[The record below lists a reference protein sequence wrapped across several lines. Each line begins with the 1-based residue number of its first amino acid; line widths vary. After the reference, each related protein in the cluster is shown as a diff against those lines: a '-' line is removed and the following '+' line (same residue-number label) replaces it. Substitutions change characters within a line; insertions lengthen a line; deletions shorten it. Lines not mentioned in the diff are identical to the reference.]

1 MPLCLR
7 LHPPHRSCSRRDS
20 PLSPSTTALPR
31 SADIRQ
37 NMMDKAATTAA
48 NQFVAKIQGQ
58 SCSDFATTMAQMK
71 NKSSTATPN
80 PMSAKLKSNTEA
92 RTTFVN
98 IVAAPLLNKLID
110 CDMLPGGS

>member
-1 MPLCLR
+1 MPVV
-7 LHPPHRSCSRRDS
+7 SVFIRRTAVAAAA
-20 PLSPSTTALPR
+20 LAVLAATTALPG

-37 NMMDKAATTAA
+37 SMADKAATTAA
-48 NQFVAKIQGQ
+48 NQLVAKIQGQ

-71 NKSSTATPN
+71 NKSSTATPS
-80 PMSAKLKSNTEA
+80 PMTAKLKGNTEA

-110 CDMLPGGS
+110 CNMLPGGS

>member
-1 MPLCLR
+1 MPAV
-7 LHPPHRSCSRRDS
+7 SVFIRRTTVATAA
-20 PLSPSTTALPR
+20 LAVLAATTAQPG
-31 SADIRQ
+31 SADVRQ
-37 NMMDKAATTAA
+37 NIMDKAATSAA
-48 NQFVAKIQGQ
+48 NQFVSKIQGQ

-92 RTTFVN
+92 RTTYVN

-110 CDMLPGGS
+110 CDMIPGGS

>member
-1 MPLCLR
+1 MQR
-7 LHPPHRSCSRRDS
+7 FHTFVRRA
-20 PLSPSTTALPR
+20 ALAVAAFAILGAAATVPG

-37 NMMDKAATTAA
+37 NVANKAATDAA

-58 SCSDFATTMAQMK
+58 SCADFATTMAQMK
-71 NKSSTATPN
+71 NKSPGATPS
-80 PMSAKLKSNTEA
+80 PMSAKLKSNPGA

-110 CDMLPGGS
+110 CNMLPGGS

>member
-1 MPLCLR
+1 MPAMPTLV
-7 LHPPHRSCSRRDS
+7 RRTA
-20 PLSPSTTALPR
+20 LVAAAVAIITFATALPS

-37 NMMDKAATTAA
+37 DMADKAATTAA
-48 NQFVAKIQGQ
+48 NQLVAKIQGE

-71 NKSSTATPN
+71 NKSSTATPS

-110 CDMLPGGS
+110 CNMLPGGS